1 MNNCQFTQ
9 TQVLPRINKSYQDVG
24 QLSLEKPIAEAIKC
38 YITLDSK
45 LFEAFMEQ
53 KIEPIVAIIEP
64 SMYVG
69 KFDWARC
76 PKPLDARDYIKEII
90 HNVISVHAEVDRV
103 SPRNSSH
110 VNQAM
115 IRIVEAVTEEVNR
128 LFCCISRMNSNGCI
142 QAWVDINC
150 LRAALRPFLSKISRD
165 FLDEASKPLLDL
177 ERPGDSQIVKACEA
191 EFEERM
197 KFYLYALNAHTV

>member
-9 TQVLPRINKSYQDVG
+9 TQILPRINKSFQEVG
-24 QLSLEKPIAEAIKC
+24 QLSLEKPIAKAIKC
-38 YITLDSK
+38 YVTLDSK
-45 LFEAFMEQ
+45 LFEAYMEQ

-76 PKPLDARDYIKEII
+76 PKPLDARDYVKEII

-103 SPRNSSH
+103 SPLKSSH

-115 IRIVEAVTEEVNR
+115 VRIVEAVTEEVNR

-142 QAWVDINC
+142 QV
-150 LRAALRPFLSKISRD
+150 RD
-165 FLDEASKPLLDL
+165 FLNKKQD
-177 ERPGDSQIVKACEA
+177 
-191 EFEERM
+191 
-197 KFYLYALNAHTV
+197 